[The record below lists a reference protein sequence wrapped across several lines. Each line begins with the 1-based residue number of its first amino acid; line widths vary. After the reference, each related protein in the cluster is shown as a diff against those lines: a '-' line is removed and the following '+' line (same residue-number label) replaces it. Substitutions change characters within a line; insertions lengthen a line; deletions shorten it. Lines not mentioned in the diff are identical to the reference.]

1 MKFGVIVFP
10 GSNCDRDTYH
20 VVDAVFRQPI
30 DYIWHQDTDLSSY
43 DCVIL
48 PGGFSYGDYLRAGAI
63 ARFSPV
69 MGALERFARSDR
81 LVLGICNGFQILL
94 EAGLLPGA
102 MQRNDHL
109 QFRCSHVHLRVESTG
124 SPFTSACRQGQILT
138 MPIAHQEGSYYASE
152 ETLAQ
157 MERRSQILLRYSD
170 SQGRITREA
179 NPNGAVGNVAGL
191 CNEGRNVFGL
201 MPHPER
207 CAEEILGYTD
217 GAYIFRSILQWG
229 DERDGE
235 TGDGETGEAR
245 CTRAPLGHPERSEG
259 SLPRRHPHQDATGE
273 MLRSAQHDKPERPYP
288 ASGRGRA

>member
-1 MKFGVIVFP
+1 
-10 GSNCDRDTYH
+10 
-20 VVDAVFRQPI
+20 
-30 DYIWHQDTDLSSY
+30 
-43 DCVIL
+43 
-48 PGGFSYGDYLRAGAI
+48 
-63 ARFSPV
+63 

-81 LVLGICNGFQILL
+81 LVLVICNGFQILL

-245 CTRAPLGHPERSEG
+245 CHPEPLFCHPERSEG
-259 SLPRRHPHQDATGE
+259 SLPRRPSAPGRYRGDAS
-273 MLRSAQHDKPERPYP
+273 LRSA
-288 ASGRGRA
+288 